1 MCYCLMALIAK
12 MIQLTVFGTLR
23 VGEVQ
28 VSVHFYLLDW
38 VRPNIR
44 SERDVTKEFLMR

>member
-28 VSVHFYLLDW
+28 VSVHFYL
-38 VRPNIR
+38 P
-44 SERDVTKEFLMR
+44 ERVGLISDQSMMLQKNF

>member
-28 VSVHFYLLDW
+28 VSVHFYLLDQ
-38 VRPNIR
+38 VGLISDQSVMLQKN
-44 SERDVTKEFLMR
+44 F

>member
-28 VSVHFYLLDW
+28 VSVHFYLLQW
-38 VRPNIR
+38 VGLISDQSVMLHKN
-44 SERDVTKEFLMR
+44 F